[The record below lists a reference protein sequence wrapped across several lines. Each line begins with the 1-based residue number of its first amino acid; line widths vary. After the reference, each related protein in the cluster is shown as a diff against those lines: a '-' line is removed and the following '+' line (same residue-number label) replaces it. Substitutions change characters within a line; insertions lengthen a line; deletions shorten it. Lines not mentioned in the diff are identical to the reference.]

1 MDVLLVGSLEKRGNF
16 AIPMEV
22 FMRVEREQ
30 QVALATEQV
39 IRELK
44 ERLWDEVWRDEI
56 DLPGMRVT
64 VEREKDGRYLVK
76 ASIDG
81 FPV

>member
-22 FMRVEREQ
+22 FMRVESEQ
-30 QVALATEQV
+30 QVALATERV

-44 ERLWDEVWRDEI
+44 GRLWDEVWRDEI

-64 VEREKDGRYLVK
+64 VEREEDGRYLVK